1 MADYYTLQ
9 QARQTLGI
17 TEARLA
23 ELQRKGSL
31 VPTVKDGRSFLSS
44 QQLYRLRVA
53 IRWARKEKNDLNE
66 AFQKVEEH
74 WLAKSDTRKV

>member
-9 QARQTLGI
+9 QASQTLGI

-23 ELQRKGSL
+23 ELQKKGLL

-53 IRWARKEKNDLNE
+53 IRWARKVKNDLNE
-66 AFQKVEEH
+66 VLRKVDEH
-74 WLAKSDTRKV
+74 WVARSDTRKV